1 MPAIL
6 QLTTDDLQ
14 HWRACSRRFWLQ
26 RRQPAAV
33 PDNHSPWLAEP
44 AMVAGP
50 APEAALRASYPGAL
64 FIAPPLSAE
73 DWAGAV
79 QQTAACLDLG
89 ALQPEGGTL
98 LGACLASDDGAL
110 VRIDVLT
117 RGQYGLRLFKL
128 RWATVGNEAD
138 VDAVALWAHVAARA
152 GLRVQSVGLLLV
164 DTDFIYPGHGC
175 HAGLLREVDLGPV
188 LGSRPVG
195 PWLTAMRANE
205 RGAEPATPADAPCL
219 KAIPCGF
226 TAHCAGDAATVGAPP
241 ALVAGAADDPRGK
254 PVNHP
259 AALELVGRE
268 LAATLR
274 AEGHHDLRTVPSQR
288 LAEARHRRMQR
299 AVLAGAPVLDGDA
312 AELLQ
317 AQPGPR
323 HFLRFDTI
331 GFAVPIWAGT
341 RPYQVLPF
349 QWTCD
354 VQHGTPGLLLHQ
366 AFLADAAGGDPRR
379 AFARS
384 LVQALGTQGPV
395 LAYNAGFE
403 RNRLRE
409 LALHLADEPALA
421 DALNA
426 LLPRIVDLF
435 QITREHFYHP
445 AMAGAWS
452 LRALTQALAPE
463 LAGPVLA
470 DMPAASAQAV
480 FNRALQPGLDAATR
494 LALRAALLANGR
506 RQLQVLRK
514 LVALLAPAQ

>member
-6 QLTTDDLQ
+6 QLTPDDLQ
-14 HWRACSRRFWLQ
+14 HWRACQRRFWLQ
-26 RRQPAAV
+26 RRHAVAAPAH
-33 PDNHSPWLAEP
+33 DDPWLTEP
-44 AMVAGP
+44 AVVAGP
-50 APEAALRASYPGAL
+50 APEAALRASYPGAM
-64 FIAPPLSAE
+64 FIAPPVSAD

-89 ALQPEGGTL
+89 MLQPVGSTM
-98 LGACLASDDGAL
+98 LGACVASDDGAL

-117 RGQYGLRLFKL
+117 RGPHGLRLFKL
-128 RWATVGNEAD
+128 RWATVGNQAD
-138 VDAVALWAHVAARA
+138 VDAVALWAHVASRA

-195 PWLTAMRANE
+195 QWLTAMRASE
-205 RGAEPATPADAPCL
+205 RAAEPATPDDAPCL
-219 KAIPCGF
+219 KAERCDF
-226 TAHCAGDAATVGAPP
+226 TAHCAGDGATAA
-241 ALVAGAADDPRGK
+241 ALSAALADPTPDQSDMAARY
-254 PVNHP
+254 P

-274 AEGHHDLRTVPSQR
+274 AEGHHDLRSVPSQR
-288 LAEARHRRMQR
+288 LADARHRRMQR
-299 AVLAGAPVLDGDA
+299 AVLQGAPVLDGGA
-312 AELLQ
+312 AKLLQ
-317 AQPGPR
+317 ALPGPR

-354 VQHGTPGLLLHQ
+354 VQHHAPGLLLHH
-366 AFLADAAGGDPRR
+366 AYLAAADGGDPRR

-409 LALHLADEPALA
+409 LALHLDDEPALA
-421 DALNA
+421 EALNA

-435 QITREHFYHP
+435 QITRDHFYHP

-452 LRALTQALAPE
+452 LRAVTQAVAPE
-463 LAGPVLA
+463 LADPVLA
-470 DMPAASAQAV
+470 AMPAASAQAV
-480 FNRALQPGLDAATR
+480 FNRALQPGLDSATR
-494 LALRAALLANGR
+494 QALRAALLANGR
-506 RQLQVLRK
+506 RQVQVLRK
-514 LVALLAPAQ
+514 LVALLAAAQ